1 MKPAAML
8 LAASSIA
15 ALSPTPLRPAAQDA
29 SAPEEV
35 AITVGAGGASLVR
48 EVRSAQ
54 LVAGENRL
62 RVFDVSPQIR
72 PETAMLRA
80 LTASDALDLLEQS
93 AWFEVLDVER
103 VLERLAGRPVDLLRF
118 HESGV
123 EELRG
128 RLLFPPRVPGPNGD
142 VPLPLYLEQDDGR
155 IRLLDGAEIEIDA
168 LPPGDWNRLRLD
180 WRVACRRPDRY
191 RFELL
196 YVSSGLHWRADHRL
210 RIAADGAT
218 CDFSSVATVENRTGK
233 AWSGVRLSLAEDP
246 PEEGAPVPWHLR
258 PDPARR
264 ADARL
269 HAVAENAALEPHST
283 VQHALAQ
290 VRDAP
295 LSTTPS
301 VRISRAEGQERTA
314 VVRRYELQDPDA
326 RGIGRALPAGAAQV
340 VRVDRQNRPQLLA
353 VGRNEAVADG
363 EAPWFLGE
371 PVEGLVAA
379 ISLAAGA
386 PGATNVNVMLRS
398 SRPDPVQVD
407 VLCPIDLDET
417 ITGASTSPDRFRP
430 QIARFVVGVAGH
442 GRAELTFQIT
452 RR

>member
-1 MKPAAML
+1 MGRRDDIVSRFPMKPAVML

-15 ALSPTPLRPAAQDA
+15 ALSPTSGRAAAQDA

-80 LTASDALDLLEQS
+80 LTAADALDLLEQS
-93 AWFEVLDVER
+93 AWFEVLDVPR

-128 RLLFPPRVPGPNGD
+128 RLLFPPRVPGPHGD

-196 YVSSGLHWRADHRL
+196 YVSSGLQWRADHRL
-210 RIAADGAT
+210 RIAADGTT

-233 AWSGVRLSLAEDP
+233 AWSGVKLSVAE
-246 PEEGAPVPWHLR
+246 
-258 PDPARR
+258 
-264 ADARL
+264 ADAQISGEVIRVMSRPPDGQTW
-269 HAVAENAALEPHST
+269 ANQS
-283 VQHALAQ
+283 QWIGALARTSL
-290 VRDAP
+290 RDGHTVSA
-295 LSTTPS
+295 
-301 VRISRAEGQERTA
+301 
-314 VVRRYELQDPDA
+314 
-326 RGIGRALPAGAAQV
+326 
-340 VRVDRQNRPQLLA
+340 
-353 VGRNEAVADG
+353 
-363 EAPWFLGE
+363 
-371 PVEGLVAA
+371 
-379 ISLAAGA
+379 
-386 PGATNVNVMLRS
+386 NVNTLINQGV
-398 SRPDPVQVD
+398 
-407 VLCPIDLDET
+407 PISAIL
-417 ITGASTSPDRFRP
+417 G
-430 QIARFVVGVAGH
+430 
-442 GRAELTFQIT
+442 
-452 RR
+452 